1 MASVAGPNS
10 TNPILEILKANGI
23 NPDMQVSQDD
33 GTQRSA
39 FEILEAAVVAAFVAA
54 LDEIEELN
62 LVKRT
67 RTKLLARK

>member
-23 NPDMQVSQDD
+23 NPDMQVSRDD

-39 FEILEAAVVAAFVAA
+39 FEILEAAVGAA
-54 LDEIEELN
+54 LDEIEETEPGQ
-62 LVKRT
+62 KDED
-67 RTKLLARK
+67 